1 MKDVYFVRHGESEAN
16 ARSQAIYKGR
26 NSPLTERGL
35 EQAERIAD
43 RVSKL
48 SFDVLVASPWERA
61 KQTAE
66 AIAKKTGKEIV
77 FSDLF
82 TETRGPTS
90 CMGMAINTP
99 ELTDKLRAWNRTLF
113 MNDARFED
121 GENFSDAFARAQAA
135 LKWLEAREEQHIV
148 VATHGLFL
156 RFVMAVVLIGET
168 LTPEQFHHFL
178 SASKTDNTGISIL
191 QFGEMPHHEADPSER
206 WRVRVFNDHAH
217 LA

>member
-178 SASKTDNTGISIL
+178 SAS
-191 QFGEMPHHEADPSER
+191 
-206 WRVRVFNDHAH
+206 
-217 LA
+217 

>member
-1 MKDVYFVRHGESEAN
+1 MKNVYFVRHGESEAN
-16 ARSQAIYKGR
+16 ARAQPIYKGR
-26 NSPLTERGL
+26 NSPLTERGI
-35 EQAERIAD
+35 EQAERIAE

-66 AIAKKTGKEIV
+66 AISAHTGKDIV

-82 TETRGPTS
+82 TETRGPSS
-90 CMGMAINTP
+90 CMGMTVNTP
-99 ELTDKLRAWNRTLF
+99 ELGEKLRAWNETLF
-113 MNDARFED
+113 TRDTRFED
-121 GENFSDAFARAQAA
+121 GENFDDAFTRAQAA
-135 LKWLEAREEQHIV
+135 LRWLEERPEQDIV

-191 QFGEMPHHEADPSER
+191 QYGEMLHHETDPSER